1 MSNVTASTPVP
12 SEGPAERRLSGPTL
26 WLVLLLGLVG
36 ILLNINRLF
45 NIQFFV
51 NFLLI
56 DTSYYYLLTGIFL
69 SLVFL
74 IYPAHSI
81 SQDGTPVFDWVVFA
95 VAAAS
100 IVFVAGQAIIVM
112 QQGGLGKLTPLQM
125 ALGAALTAL
134 MLFEIVMVYPRTESS
149 QGKPAWYDWLL
160 FLATAGTM
168 GYLSWNGERIVQEG
182 WDILAPT
189 EATLVAGIVCLVVLE
204 SMRRVGGPL
213 LFLICLFFFLYPLYA
228 DKMPGFMWG
237 PASPVDELVRQHAL
251 GTESI
256 IGVPMRTVAG
266 LLIGFLLFGSALVA
280 TGGGEFFM
288 TFATALLGRARGGPA
303 KVAILSSG
311 LFGSLSGS
319 VISNVVTT
327 GQMTIPT
334 MKRVG
339 YPARYAAAVEACA
352 STGGALMPPVM
363 GAVAFIMAEYLNI
376 SYATVM
382 VAATVPAL
390 MFYVALLIQ
399 ADCYAANNGLKGQP
413 ADEIP
418 PLWPAVKVGWHYL
431 FSLVLLIYLLVWVGI
446 ESHAPFYATAVLLV
460 TSAING
466 WITGVNTFHVGR
478 LVVMLD
484 DGVKNVTNIVGILA
498 GIGLIVGALSYTGVG
513 GAFSRELVQFA
524 GGNVYLLL
532 LFGAVTS
539 FILGMGMTVSACY
552 IFLAVVMGPAMIKA
566 GLDPVASHLFILYW
580 GVLSY
585 ITPPVAL
592 GAIAAST
599 IAGSKAMETGF
610 LSMRLGLINFILPF
624 LFVLNPTLILRG
636 DPGAI
641 VHNVSTAILSVW
653 LMACAFEGYLHG
665 VGKINA
671 LVRIVLLA
679 GAGCL
684 LVPGLYTD
692 LAGAGLVVAAFL
704 LGKAMPASAPARTAA
719 AE

>member
-1 MSNVTASTPVP
+1 MS
-12 SEGPAERRLSGPTL
+12 GLTL
-26 WLVLLLGLVG
+26 WIVMVLGIAG

-45 NIQFFV
+45 NLQFFMGV
-51 NFLLI
+51 LMI
-56 DTSYYYLLTGIFL
+56 DTSYYYLLAGLFL
-69 SLVFL
+69 ALVFL
-74 IYPAHSI
+74 VYPAQDAREDGKASLFEWIIFALSCLAVAYVSYKSVPLAVAGMSGSTPLQLGLGALLAAMLAFEIYQIYPKHDQSVGPPAW
-81 SQDGTPVFDWVVFA
+81 FDWVM
-95 VAAAS
+95 
-100 IVFVAGQAIIVM
+100 FVVTLCG
-112 QQGGLGKLTPLQM
+112 
-125 ALGAALTAL
+125 
-134 MLFEIVMVYPRTESS
+134 
-149 QGKPAWYDWLL
+149 
-160 FLATAGTM
+160 M
-168 GYLSWNGERIVQEG
+168 GYLSWNGVRIVQEG
-182 WDILAPT
+182 WDIVAPT
-189 EATLVAGIVCLVVLE
+189 EATLIAGIVCLLVLE
-204 SMRRVGGPL
+204 AMRRVGGPL
-213 LFLICLFFFLYPLYA
+213 LFMICLFFFLYPLYA
-228 DKMPGFMWG
+228 NELPSFLWG
-237 PASPVDELVRQHAL
+237 PASPMDELVRQHAL

-339 YPARYAAAVEACA
+339 YPPKYAAAVEACA

-382 VAATVPAL
+382 IAATVPAL
-390 MFYVALLIQ
+390 MFYVALLFQ
-399 ADCYAANNGLKGQP
+399 SDCYAARNNLQGQK
-413 ADEIP
+413 ASEIP
-418 PLWPAVKVGWHYL
+418 QLWPVIKVGWHYL

-446 ESHAPFYATAVLLV
+446 EAHAPFYATAVLLV

-466 WITGVNTFHVGR
+466 WVTGVNKFNFRTIF
-478 LVVMLD
+478 LMLD
-484 DGVKNVTNIVGILA
+484 DGIKNVTNIVGILA

-524 GGNVYLLL
+524 GGNIYLLL
-532 LFGAVTS
+532 FFGAVTS

-592 GAIAAST
+592 ASIAAAT
-599 IAGSKAMETGF
+599 ISGSKAMETGF

-636 DPGAI
+636 DPFAI
-641 VHNVSTAILSVW
+641 VHNVSTAIVSVF

-665 VGKINA
+665 VGRINMLA
-671 LVRIVLLA
+671 RGFLLA

-684 LVPGLYTD
+684 LVPGVYTD
-692 LAGAGLVVAAFL
+692 IAGFVFVVLGFTAGKMMGAGAEEHKAA
-704 LGKAMPASAPARTAA
+704 
-719 AE
+719 

>member
-1 MSNVTASTPVP
+1 MSDATTDKPMIT
-12 SEGPAERRLSGPTL
+12 EGPTERRLSGIAL
-26 WLVLLLGLVG
+26 WLVMTLGLAG
-36 ILLNINRLF
+36 ILLNINNLF

-51 NFLLI
+51 GKLMI
-56 DTSYYYLLTGIFL
+56 DTSYYYLLAGIFL

-74 IYPAHSI
+74 VYPAREFSR
-81 SQDGTPVFDWVVFA
+81 
-95 VAAAS
+95 
-100 IVFVAGQAIIVM
+100 AGV
-112 QQGGLGKLTPLQM
+112 
-125 ALGAALTAL
+125 
-134 MLFEIVMVYPRTESS
+134 
-149 QGKPAWYDWLL
+149 AWYDWIL
-160 FLATAGTM
+160 FAATLVTM
-168 GYLSWNGERIVQEG
+168 SYLSYNGERIVQEG
-182 WDILAPT
+182 WDIVAPMD
-189 EATLVAGIVCLVVLE
+189 ATIIAGVVCALVLE
-204 SMRRVGGPL
+204 AMRRVGGTL
-213 LFLICLFFFLYPLYA
+213 LFFISLFFFLYPLFA
-228 DKMPGFMWG
+228 DHMPGFLWG
-237 PASPVDELVRQHAL
+237 PSSDVETLVRQHAL

-256 IGVPMRTVAG
+256 IGVPMRTVAS

-288 TFATALLGRARGGPA
+288 TFATALMGRARGGPA

-339 YPARYAAAVEACA
+339 YPPQYAAAVEACA

-363 GAVAFIMAEYLNI
+363 GAVAFIMAEYLNV

-382 VAATVPAL
+382 IAATVPAL
-390 MFYVALLIQ
+390 MFYVALLLQ
-399 ADCYAANNGLKGQP
+399 ADCYAAKNGLKGQP
-413 ADEIP
+413 ASEIP
-418 PLWPAVKVGWHYL
+418 PLWPAIKTGWHYL
-431 FSLVLLIYLLVWVGI
+431 FSLILLIYMLVWVGN
-446 ESHAPFYATAVLLV
+446 EAHAPFYATLVLLA

-466 WITGVNTFHVGR
+466 WITGVNKFNVGR
-478 LVVMLD
+478 LLHMLD

-532 LFGAVTS
+532 FFGAVTS

-552 IFLAVVMGPAMIKA
+552 IFLAVVMGPAMINA

-580 GVLSY
+580 GVLSF

-592 GAIAAST
+592 GAIAAAT
-599 IAGSKAMETGF
+599 IAGSNPMQTGF

-636 DPGAI
+636 DTIAI
-641 VHNVSTAILSVW
+641 IHNVSTAIIAVW

-665 VGKINA
+665 VGRINIV
-671 LVRIVLLA
+671 VRGILLI
-679 GAGCL
+679 GAGFL

-692 LAGAGLVVAAFL
+692 IAGATAIVLAYV
-704 LGKAMPASAPARTAA
+704 LGRMMPVRDEATTTPS
-719 AE
+719 

>member
-1 MSNVTASTPVP
+1 MSYVAADKPLIA
-12 SEGPAERRLSGPTL
+12 EGPSERRLSGFTL
-26 WLVLLLGLVG
+26 WLVMALGLIG

-45 NIQFFV
+45 NFQFGMGI
-51 NFLLI
+51 LLI

-69 SLVFL
+69 ALVFL
-74 IYPAHSI
+74 VYPAHDKS
-81 SQDGTPVFDWVVFA
+81 TPGVFEW
-95 VAAAS
+95 
-100 IVFVAGQAIIVM
+100 IVFVVAVMAIAYVGWHGFGM
-112 QQGGLGKLTPLQM
+112 LQGGFGSLKPLEM
-125 ALGAALTAL
+125 ALAALVIAL
-134 MLFEIVMVYPRTESS
+134 LALEIVLVYPTHSYSEGS
-149 QGKPAWYDWLL
+149 PAWFDWIL
-160 FLATAGTM
+160 FIVACGAM
-168 GYLSWNGERIVQEG
+168 GYLSSNGERIVQEG

-189 EATLVAGIVCLVVLE
+189 SATITAGIVCLLVLE

-213 LFLICLFFFLYPLYA
+213 LFLICLFFFMYPLFA
-228 DKMPGFMWG
+228 DNMPGFLWG
-237 PASPVDELVRQHAL
+237 PASPVDEFVRQHAL

-288 TFATALLGRARGGPA
+288 TFATALMGRARGGPA

-339 YPARYAAAVEACA
+339 YPPQYAAAVEACA

-382 VAATVPAL
+382 IAATIPAL

-399 ADCYAANNGLKGQP
+399 ADCYAARNGLKGQP
-413 ADEIP
+413 ASEIP
-418 PLWPAVKVGWHYL
+418 ALWPVVKVGWHYL
-431 FSLVLLIYLLVWVGI
+431 FSLILLIYLLVWVGN
-446 ESHAPFYATAVLLV
+446 ESHAPFYATLVLIV
-460 TSAING
+460 TSIING
-466 WITGVNTFHVGR
+466 WITGVNKFHFGR
-478 LVVMLD
+478 LLHMLD

-524 GGNVYLLL
+524 GGNIYLLL
-532 LFGAVTS
+532 FFGAVTS

-552 IFLAVVMGPAMIKA
+552 IFLAVVMGPAMINA

-592 GAIAAST
+592 AAIAAST
-599 IAGSKAMETGF
+599 IAGSKPMPTGF

-636 DPGAI
+636 DTLAI
-641 VHNVSTAILSVW
+641 IHNVSTALISVF
-653 LMACAFEGYLHG
+653 LMACAFEGFLHG
-665 VGKINA
+665 VG
-671 LVRIVLLA
+671 RISLLSRGLLLA
-679 GAGCL
+679 AAGCL
-684 LVPGLYTD
+684 LVPGVYTD
-692 LAGAGLVVAAFL
+692 IAGAALVVASFVA
-704 LGKAMPASAPARTAA
+704 GKVTSDRESETRPAS
-719 AE
+719 

>member
-1 MSNVTASTPVP
+1 MSDATENKPMI
-12 SEGPAERRLSGPTL
+12 SEGPAERRLSGFAF
-26 WLVLLLGLVG
+26 WLVMALGVAG
-36 ILLNINRLF
+36 ILLNVNQLF
-45 NIQFFV
+45 NVQFFV
-51 NFLLI
+51 GKLMI

-74 IYPAHSI
+74 VYPA
-81 SQDGTPVFDWVVFA
+81 FA
-95 VAAAS
+95 S
-100 IVFVAGQAIIVM
+100 RS
-112 QQGGLGKLTPLQM
+112 GG
-125 ALGAALTAL
+125 
-134 MLFEIVMVYPRTESS
+134 I
-149 QGKPAWYDWLL
+149 AWYDWIL
-160 FLATAGTM
+160 FLLGLTTM
-168 GYLSWNGERIVQEG
+168 GYLAWNGEKMVQEG
-182 WDILAPT
+182 WDIIAPL
-189 EATLVAGIVCLVVLE
+189 EATIIAGIVCLLVLE
-204 SMRRVGGPL
+204 AMRRVGGPL
-213 LFLICLFFFLYPLYA
+213 LLMICLFFFVYPLFA
-228 DKMPGFMWG
+228 EKLPGFLWG
-237 PASPVDELVRQHAL
+237 PSSDVETLVRQHAL

-256 IGVPMRTVAG
+256 IGVPMRTVAS

-339 YPARYAAAVEACA
+339 YPPQYAAAVEACA

-363 GAVAFIMAEYLNI
+363 GAVAFIMAEYLNV

-382 VAATVPAL
+382 IAATVPAM
-390 MFYVALLIQ
+390 MFYIALLIQ
-399 ADCYAANNGLKGQP
+399 ADCYAARNGLKGQP
-413 ADEIP
+413 ASEIP
-418 PLWPAVKVGWHYL
+418 PLWPAIKVGWHYL
-431 FSLVLLIYLLVWVGI
+431 FSLALLIYMLVWVGN
-446 ESHAPFYATAVLLV
+446 EAHAPFYATLVLLA

-466 WITGVNTFHVGR
+466 WITGVNKFHIGR
-478 LVVMLD
+478 IIHTLD
-484 DGVKNVTNIVGILA
+484 DGIKNITNIVGILA

-532 LFGAVTS
+532 FFGAVTS

-552 IFLAVVMGPAMIKA
+552 IFLAVVMGPAMINA

-580 GVLSY
+580 GVLSF

-592 GAIAAST
+592 GAIAAAT
-599 IAGSKAMETGF
+599 IAGSNAMQTGF

-636 DPGAI
+636 EPWAI
-641 VHNVSTAILSVW
+641 VHNVSTAIIAVW

-665 VGKINA
+665 AGRINI
-671 LVRIVLLA
+671 LVKFCLLA
-679 GAGCL
+679 AAGCL

-692 LAGAGLVVAAFL
+692 IAGATFVAMALIIARLMPVQETANVAA
-704 LGKAMPASAPARTAA
+704 R
-719 AE
+719 